1 MKIKIESID
10 SKGNNN
16 STKLRSKK
24 RAFEK
29 QEQWEPVKAKTLRQ
43 EVLVEW
49 TEQEQNEQEQTQW
62 RFQWIDIQEIIYLW
76 FASL

>member
-1 MKIKIESID
+1 M
-10 SKGNNN
+10 
-16 STKLRSKK
+16 RSKK
-24 RAFEK
+24 SIEK

-49 TEQEQNEQEQTQW
+49 TEQEQNQQEQTQW